1 MVGTLVNV
9 GAILA
14 GSLLGLLLGAK
25 IPERIRQTVLYT
37 MGFFTLALGIQM
49 FLKTTNAIVVLASL
63 IIGVLLGEWWR
74 IEESIENLGGWLELR
89 LTGKNHEQGQS
100 RFVQGFLT
108 TALLYCVGPLA
119 ILGAIQDGLTG
130 DYSILAAKSIL
141 DGFAS
146 IAFSSTF
153 GVGVPF
159 SSVPLLIYQGGIS
172 LIAAQLQPMVTPL
185 MMAEM
190 TATGGVLLIGLSI
203 GSILKLCTV
212 RVGNLLPALIVAPL
226 LVALLTGV
234 GWIIP

>member
-1 MVGTLVNV
+1 MVGTLINA

-14 GSLLGLLLGAK
+14 GSLLGLLLGSR

-49 FLKTTNAIVVLASL
+49 FLKTTNPIVVLASL
-63 IIGVLLGEWWR
+63 IIGVLLGEWWK
-74 IEESIENLGGWLELR
+74 IEGMIEKLGGWLELR

-108 TALLYCVGPLA
+108 TALLYCIGPLA

-153 GVGVPF
+153 GVGVAF
-159 SSVPLLIYQGGIS
+159 SSLPLLIYQGGIS
-172 LIAAQLQPMVTPL
+172 LVASQLQPFVTPL

-190 TATGGVLLIGLSI
+190 TATGGVLLVGLSI
-203 GSILKLCTV
+203 SSILKLCTV

-226 LVALLTGV
+226 LVAFLTGI
-234 GWIIP
+234 GWITP